1 MSSVTKTKLI
11 LPPRD
16 ARYGKFSF
24 VFCNNNKKIIKGI
37 IKRKRKKKKER
48 RQKKMINLFQKKHHM
63 LRPLIISY
71 ICLVACIKLFAPDC
85 FVQDENQQCNSEGVD
100 DTVIGWTTDLFI
112 AIWMFIFAYKHYSC
126 HHRGGGQHHRRSQHH
141 QQMTTDAAATKKA
154 IASEATSAA
163 SLSQLFMGMVF
174 FFGCFAHIYFPNSG

>member
-1 MSSVTKTKLI
+1 MVHSSQTKREQNAHIFSHTHTQKQNTTKQNKTKQNKQQK
-11 LPPRD
+11 
-16 ARYGKFSF
+16 GKTT
-24 VFCNNNKKIIKGI
+24 
-37 IKRKRKKKKER
+37 E
-48 RQKKMINLFQKKHHM
+48 MINLFPKKHHM
-63 LRPLIISY
+63 LRPLIFSY
-71 ICLVACIKLFAPDC
+71 ICLVACVKLFAPDC
-85 FVQDENQQCNSEGVD
+85 FVQDENQECNSEGVD

-112 AIWMFIFAYKHYSC
+112 AIWMFIFACKHYSC
-126 HHRGGGQHHRRSQHH
+126 HRGGGQHHCRSQHH